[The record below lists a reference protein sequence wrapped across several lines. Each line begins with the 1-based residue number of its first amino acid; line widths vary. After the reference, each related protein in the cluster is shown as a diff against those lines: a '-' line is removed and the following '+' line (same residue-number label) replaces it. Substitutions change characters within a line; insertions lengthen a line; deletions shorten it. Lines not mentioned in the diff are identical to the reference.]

1 MKPTLS
7 FYLFIYFFQAGL
19 VQNEPDVPQ
28 SHFQIAITD
37 MGFGVKL

>member
-7 FYLFIYFFQAGL
+7 FFSFKAGL
-19 VQNEPDVPQ
+19 VQNEPDVPL

-37 MGFGVKL
+37 MGFGGEL